1 MIVLAPSQ
9 GHSQDLSKGGWGGV
23 TETTQQGHH
32 LGIADYIWFILLLSL
47 MYQQAQSYYHGMKA
61 HINY

>member
-9 GHSQDLSKGGWGGV
+9 GHSQDLSKGGV

-32 LGIADYIWFILLLSL
+32 LGIADYIIMVYTAALPHVSAGSVVLSWHEGP
-47 MYQQAQSYYHGMKA
+47 Y
-61 HINY
+61 

>member
-9 GHSQDLSKGGWGGV
+9 GLSQDLSKWGV

-32 LGIADYIWFILLLSL
+32 LEIADYIWLILLLSL

-61 HINY
+61 HIN

>member
-9 GHSQDLSKGGWGGV
+9 GRSQDLSKGGSQRLLNRD
-23 TETTQQGHH
+23 T
-32 LGIADYIWFILLLSL
+32 IWRLPTIYGLYCCSPAL

>member
-9 GHSQDLSKGGWGGV
+9 GHSQDLSKGGGGV

>member
-9 GHSQDLSKGGWGGV
+9 GHSQDLSKGRV
-23 TETTQQGHH
+23 TETTQRGHH

>member
-9 GHSQDLSKGGWGGV
+9 GLSQDLSKGGV

-47 MYQQAQSYYHGMKA
+47 MCQQAQSYYHGMKA